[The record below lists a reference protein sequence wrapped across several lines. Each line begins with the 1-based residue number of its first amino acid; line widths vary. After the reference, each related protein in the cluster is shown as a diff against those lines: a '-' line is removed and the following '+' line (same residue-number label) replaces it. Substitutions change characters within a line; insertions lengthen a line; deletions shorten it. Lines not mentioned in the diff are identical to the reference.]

1 MRTVM
6 ICTNPHPAH
15 RGFAEAVGAE
25 LIPFRRDGDSGSL
38 VSDLRNSLRYP
49 EADVYLVEGSQPLW
63 AALLASVR
71 TGATVVYLCADHGF
85 YSLGHG
91 SFKGQSPLKSLVGRF
106 GKPAIERISR
116 RGIDGVIAVSEFAA
130 EFVDPFISA
139 STPVRVAHPYVQ
151 PDRYEP
157 LTVLD
162 PSLEAPRAVTVGRGA
177 RYKGVDLLVEAWSRI
192 RELHPN
198 ACLDVVGEAHPLK
211 YGDQPGVTVHGYVD
225 DRQLESLLEAASLFV
240 QPSRMDTF
248 PVTTLEAMCAG
259 VPPLVTDRTG
269 TRSEV
274 RALDDGL
281 VVESTA
287 SALAAGVAAYFDR
300 SVRDRRRVGANARE
314 RGRCFNR
321 VTRIAAFRR
330 AFYDVVARS

>member
-1 MRTVM
+1 
-6 ICTNPHPAH
+6 
-15 RGFAEAVGAE
+15 
-25 LIPFRRDGDSGSL
+25 
-38 VSDLRNSLRYP
+38 
-49 EADVYLVEGSQPLW
+49 
-63 AALLASVR
+63 
-71 TGATVVYLCADHGF
+71 
-85 YSLGHG
+85 
-91 SFKGQSPLKSLVGRF
+91 
-106 GKPAIERISR
+106 
-116 RGIDGVIAVSEFAA
+116 
-130 EFVDPFISA
+130 
-139 STPVRVAHPYVQ
+139 
-151 PDRYEP
+151 
-157 LTVLD
+157 
-162 PSLEAPRAVTVGRGA
+162 
-177 RYKGVDLLVEAWSRI
+177 
-192 RELHPN
+192 
-198 ACLDVVGEAHPLK
+198 
-211 YGDQPGVTVHGYVD
+211 
-225 DRQLESLLEAASLFV
+225 
-240 QPSRMDTF
+240 MDTF